1 MAYNLTGNIN
11 VRNRDNVPGNSKL
24 YLAEYDNVTNIQID
38 ALDEYISGI
47 TMSGS
52 TKFYKYEIPRENLT
66 FENNS
71 ELSVPN
77 GVFIYKPLV
86 KCNIPGISLQ
96 VWKVF
101 DTLIRKDVIAIIQT
115 NEGKY
120 IVAGIRNGLS
130 STANTKV
137 VSGTGGT
144 DLIGIQLELEG
155 LEPIRMYEI
164 NPSVASTVLSGIVSA
179 S

>member
-11 VRNRDNVPGNSKL
+11 VRNRDNVPGNLKL
-24 YLAEYDNVTNIQID
+24 YLAEYDNVTNITID
-38 ALDEYISGI
+38 SQNEYISGI
-47 TMSGS
+47 TMSAS
-52 TKFYKYEIPRENLT
+52 TYFYKYEIPRENLT
-66 FENNS
+66 FENNAEIS
-71 ELSVPN
+71 WQN
-77 GVFIYKPLV
+77 GVFIFKPLV
-86 KCNIPGISLQ
+86 KCNIPGMSLKMWQ
-96 VWKVF
+96 VF
-101 DTLIRKDVIAIIQT
+101 DVLIRKDVIAIIET

-130 STANTKV
+130 ATSNTKV
-137 VSGTGGT
+137 LSGTGGT

>member
-11 VRNRDNVPGNSKL
+11 VRNRDNVPGASVL
-24 YLAEYDNVTNIQID
+24 YLAEYDNVTKID
-38 ALDEYISGI
+38 IDSVDEYVSAI
-47 TMSGS
+47 TMSGT

-66 FENNS
+66 FENNA
-71 ELSVPN
+71 EISVPN
-77 GVFIYKPLV
+77 GVFIFKPLV
-86 KCNIPGISLQ
+86 KCNIPGISLKGWQ
-96 VWKVF
+96 VF
-101 DTLIRKDVIAIIQT
+101 DALIRKDVIAIIKT

-137 VSGTGGT
+137 LSGTGGT

-164 NPSVASTVLSGIVSA
+164 DPDTAETIMSGVVSA

>member
-11 VRNRDNVPGNSKL
+11 VRNRDNTPGNAIL
-24 YLAEYDNVTNIQID
+24 YLAEYDNVSAIT
-38 ALDEYISGI
+38 LDSNSEYISDI

-52 TKFYKYEIPRENLT
+52 TKFYKYEIPRENLNW
-66 FENNS
+66 ENNS
-71 ELSVPN
+71 EISVPN
-77 GVFIYKPLV
+77 GVYIFQPLV
-86 KCNIPGISLQ
+86 KCNIPGISLTQ
-96 VWKVF
+96 WQVF
-101 DTLIRKDVIAIIQT
+101 DVLIRKDVIAIMKT

-130 STANTKV
+130 ATSNTKV
-137 VSGTGGT
+137 ISGNAGT
-144 DLIGIQLELEG
+144 DLIGIQLELQG

-164 NPSVASTVLSGIVSA
+164 DPDTAETIMSGIVSA